1 MDKHVFLWPN
11 CSRFQAV
18 RKILSG
24 AAFPPALRARRR
36 AGGPTEARCTRRH
49 LAARD
54 PLWDKKHPRGLRGS
68 PGRCPWY
75 RRQQPGCVRVS
86 RFLCGLPGN
95 IAQGGQGA
103 GLPGDQGLC
112 RKQEQRVPAWGA
124 PPELIVV
131 IAPPLPHVPLS
142 TTCKA
147 SLSTWPCPARG
158 SSWGS
163 ATSLLFLQFA
173 LTKTKV
179 GRFLCCCPAL
189 PCPGPAEVKPAGAQ
203 PVFLLSSPG
212 AEHPQ
217 THL

>member
-36 AGGPTEARCTRRH
+36 AGGPREARCTRRH

-68 PGRCPWY
+68 PGRCPRY

-112 RKQEQRVPAWGA
+112 RKQGQRVPAWGA

-142 TTCKA
+142 TGTPLHSIPEYVAVSCPWQPLGLSHLA
-147 SLSTWPCPARG
+147 SVFTICTYKNKGGNISLLLPCPAVSRPSRSETSRG
-158 SSWGS
+158 TTCFPPVLPWG
-163 ATSLLFLQFA
+163 
-173 LTKTKV
+173 
-179 GRFLCCCPAL
+179 
-189 PCPGPAEVKPAGAQ
+189 
-203 PVFLLSSPG
+203 
-212 AEHPQ
+212 
-217 THL
+217 